1 MTAGPP
7 LDDALT
13 DSLTG
18 SSNQSPRLGE
28 VVRELQRG
36 GLELLEIRMLIECAC
51 GLSAVKQIAHPEFRL
66 STTQWQKLRALA
78 QRREA
83 GEPMAY
89 LIGRRDFFGRSF
101 QVDARVLIP
110 RPETELLID
119 LALSHLPQSGRVL
132 DLGTGSGAIAV
143 TLACER
149 RNAEVIATDLSAAAL
164 EVAQANATQLGARV
178 RFIESDWFASLDAEL
193 FDLILANPPYIAT
206 NDAHL
211 DQGDLRH
218 EPRLALTDGADGLN
232 ALRSIIQVAPLHLK
246 PGGWL
251 FVEHGYDQAEVV
263 RRLLIDAHF
272 MAVNSWQ
279 DLAGIERVSGG
290 RVNDRTPH

>member
-7 LDDALT
+7 LDDA
-13 DSLTG
+13 LTG

-36 GLELLEIRMLIECAC
+36 GLELLEIRMLIECAG

-66 STTQWQKLRALA
+66 SPTEWQELRTLA
-78 QRREA
+78 QRRAA

-89 LIGRRDFFGRSF
+89 LIGKRDFFGRSF

-119 LALSHLPQSGRVL
+119 LALSHLPVGGRVL

-149 RNAEVIATDLSAAAL
+149 PDAVVTASDLSPEAL
-164 EVAQANATQLGARV
+164 EVAQANATQLGAQV
-178 RFIESDWFASLDAEL
+178 HFVESNWFASLDAAL
-193 FDLILANPPYIAT
+193 FDLIVANPPYIAA
-206 NDAHL
+206 NDVHL

-218 EPRLALTDGADGLN
+218 EPRLALSDGADGLN
-232 ALRSIIQVAPLHLK
+232 ALRGIIQVAPLHLK

-263 RRLLIDAHF
+263 RKLLVDAHF

-290 RVNDRTPH
+290 RVNDQTPR